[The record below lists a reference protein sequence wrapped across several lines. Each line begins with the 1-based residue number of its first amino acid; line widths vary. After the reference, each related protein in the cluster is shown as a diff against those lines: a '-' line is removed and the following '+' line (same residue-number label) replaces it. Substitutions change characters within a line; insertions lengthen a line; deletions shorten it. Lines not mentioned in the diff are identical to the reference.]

1 MMNDKGINK
10 RVVSNKIPF
19 GKQDFKYF
27 IGYKDSK
34 KIKPLCILR
43 PRKSMYKRDF
53 WQKLKMLS

>member
-34 KIKPLCILR
+34 KIKPLCIHR
-43 PRKSMYKRDF
+43 PRMSMYKRDF
-53 WQKLKMLS
+53 W